1 MQKKKNKTILF
12 VTGTRADYGKLLL
25 LANECYENGHKIIF
39 FVTGMHMMHKYGL
52 TKEEVRNNK
61 YFEIFEFINQ
71 RDGDLLEVVLSKT
84 INGFSDYIQELSPK
98 KNF

>member
-39 FVTGMHMMHKYGL
+39 FVTSAY
-52 TKEEVRNNK
+52 
-61 YFEIFEFINQ
+61 
-71 RDGDLLEVVLSKT
+71 LE
-84 INGFSDYIQELSPK
+84 
-98 KNF
+98 